1 MADGNVTVDVA
12 SISGL
17 DFLLQRHGSKSRK
30 LGTRWLQ
37 EGQYTQAHSAE
48 EPIMCRLTESG
59 RDTKRHAAKA
69 KEWHKAR
76 KAKLEAVERSA
87 EKAWPPT
94 SSITPHCLLTFQA
107 GMVVPVILIS

>member
-17 DFLLQRHGSKSRK
+17 DFLLQRHGFTSRQ

-37 EGQYTQAHSAE
+37 EGQFIQAHSAE
-48 EPIMCRLTESG
+48 KPVMCRLTESG
-59 RDTKRHAAKA
+59 KDTKRHAAKA

-94 SSITPHCLLTFQA
+94 SSIRPDCLLPFQA
-107 GMVVPVILIS
+107 GIFLPVISIS

>member
-37 EGQYTQAHSAE
+37 EGQYTQAHSAKQ
-48 EPIMCRLTESG
+48 PLMCRLTESG
-59 RDTKRHAAKA
+59 KDTKRHAAKA

-76 KAKLEAVERSA
+76 KAKLEAVERAA
-87 EKAWPPT
+87 EKAWPPI
-94 SSITPHCLLTFQA
+94 SSIRPRIPLPCQFEML
-107 GMVVPVILIS
+107 ILIIPTV